1 MAREVS
7 VRIKFFSGIDRE
19 LDLQN
24 YDPASGV
31 AMTLRSGT
39 RLRRALRSIG
49 VTDLSRN
56 IYFRNGTRISV
67 WAKLGEGDEV
77 SCLRASGGG

>member
-7 VRIKFFSGIDRE
+7 VRIKFFSGIDKE
-19 LDLQN
+19 LNLQN

-31 AMTLRSGT
+31 ALTLPHGT
-39 RLRRALRSIG
+39 RLRRALKSLG
-49 VTDLSRN
+49 VADLSRN
-56 IYFRNGTRISV
+56 IYFSNGKRISV
-67 WAKLGEGDEV
+67 WARLGDGDEV